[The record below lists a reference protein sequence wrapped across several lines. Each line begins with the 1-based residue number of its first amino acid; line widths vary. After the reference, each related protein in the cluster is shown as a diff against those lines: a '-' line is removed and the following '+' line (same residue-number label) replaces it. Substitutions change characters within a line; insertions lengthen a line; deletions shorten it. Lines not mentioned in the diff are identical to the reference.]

1 MKGWMRYRDEQVAD
15 FGDGRLIA
23 ICGENGAGKSSIFD
37 AITFALYGKH
47 RLGKMHADQLISED
61 MDRLSVEFEFEVD
74 GQRYL
79 VRRSRGKKQGERDQS
94 MWTWDDGSN
103 DWAQVPGTEKED
115 ALERT
120 IAHVVRLSAD
130 AFTSSF
136 MLQQGGA
143 TEFIDADPKPRFD
156 IISSLIGLKEY
167 EELEKRA
174 RDAGREERRKLD
186 DLKEK
191 LKGFEGVDGTA
202 LARLREGVDA
212 ATAREADAAALL
224 QAATA
229 MLADAQRYS
238 RLTGE
243 IGQIDATIARAA
255 ELLADKEEIEKQAQ
269 LFETLTQA
277 FDGVTRIQQALADA
291 TRAEAAAADAQKQA
305 ADIDVEALMSAH
317 KTAAD
322 AVKAAAKEQTSSEKA
337 HAAALQQ
344 ERAAHDFAQIAA
356 AVLEGRER
364 VSSIEAR
371 VKEIDAQLKKLSSVR
386 EKLER
391 EAAASARASVA
402 AEAAL
407 ESARKNGA
415 EWRAQA
421 DQLKRD
427 LAERKAAAKEATCS
441 RCGQKID
448 KAAAKREVEELTARL
463 GEAQAKAAEATAAE
477 QSANKA
483 RASAK
488 KAADD
493 AAAAVSTGAQQ
504 ASRLDG
510 ERASAYGSR
519 AEAATALAEHESRL
533 NGRLKDVAT
542 AQKSL
547 ADADARLKDATSA
560 LNAARAAHEA
570 ARASEETART
580 LVDGGKQRRAELE
593 SAAREQAATAAGH
606 RKLADST
613 AAGLGELGAR
623 ALEDPA
629 EVLAALKK
637 NQKDLAEAPK
647 RKAALDRAVQEH
659 TSATAQR
666 QSKHHEV
673 DEIPAAHH
681 VDAAVA
687 QAAVVEAEAAAR
699 AAREQRD
706 AASRELTT
714 VEMRIK
720 DLEAM
725 GCERAKSEE
734 RARLLRKL
742 VKLLGKD
749 GLQGA
754 LVADALGQVTSNAN
768 GFLKRLT
775 GGTLE
780 LSIQQDGDSLE
791 LQARDATCMREPR
804 SAKAL
809 SGSQKFRCAV
819 AIASGIGQYA
829 GAGGMRSIVIDEG
842 FASLDRESQLMM
854 VEELKRLAEI
864 MDKVI
869 VVSHLEAFTDRDNFP
884 DQLLVETVGD
894 GSRIRRA

>member
-1 MKGWMRYRDEQVAD
+1 VIPLSVRMKGWMRYRDEQVAD

-94 MWTWDDGSN
+94 MWTWDEGSN

-186 DLKEK
+186 ELKEK
-191 LKGFEGVDGTA
+191 LKGFEGVDETT
-202 LARLREGVDA
+202 LARLREEVEA
-212 ATAREADAAALL
+212 ETAREADAAALL

-229 MLADAQRYS
+229 MLADARRYS
-238 RLTGE
+238 RLTSE
-243 IGQIDATIARAA
+243 IAQLDATIARAG
-255 ELLADKEEIEKQAQ
+255 ELLAHREQIEKEDGLFKTLSQA
-269 LFETLTQA
+269 L
-277 FDGVTRIQQALADA
+277 DGVSRIQQALADA
-291 TRAEAAAADAQKQA
+291 TRAEAAAADAGKQA
-305 ADIDVEALMSAH
+305 AKIDVAALTAAH

-322 AVKAAAKEQTSSEKA
+322 AVNAAAKEQTSAEKA
-337 HAAALQQ
+337 HAAAQHQ

-356 AVLEGRER
+356 AVLEGRGR
-364 VSSIEAR
+364 VSSFEAR
-371 VKEIDAQLKKLSSVR
+371 VKEIDGQLEKLSSVH

-391 EAAASARASVA
+391 DAAASAKAAIA

-407 ESARKNGA
+407 ESARKDGA

-448 KAAAKREVEELTARL
+448 RAAAKREVDELTARL
-463 GEAQAKAAEATAAE
+463 GDAQSKAAVATAAE
-477 QSANKA
+477 QVATKA

-488 KAADD
+488 KVADD

-510 ERASAYGSR
+510 ERASADGSR
-519 AEAATALAEHESRL
+519 AQAATALTEHEARL
-533 NGRLKDVAT
+533 NGRLKDVGS
-542 AQKSL
+542 AQQAL
-547 ADADARLKDATSA
+547 AEADARLKDAAVA
-560 LNAARAAHEA
+560 LDA
-570 ARASEETART
+570 ARASHEHARSAEEAART
-580 LVDGGKQRRAELE
+580 TLDAGKQRRAELE
-593 SAAREQAATAAGH
+593 STAREQTATAAGH
-606 RKLADST
+606 RKLAEST

-629 EVLAALKK
+629 EVLGAL
-637 NQKDLAEAPK
+637 
-647 RKAALDRAVQEH
+647 RKAELDRAVREH

-666 QSKHHEV
+666 ESKQHEV
-673 DEIPAAHH
+673 DEIPATHH

-687 QAAVVEAEAAAR
+687 QAAVVEAEAAAKT
-699 AAREQRD
+699 ARDQRD
-706 AASRELTT
+706 AAARELTT

-725 GCERAKSEE
+725 RCERAKSEE

-742 VKLLGKD
+742 GKLLGKD

-842 FASLDRESQLMM
+842 FASLDRDSQLMM

-894 GSRIRRA
+894 GSRIRRAL